1 MNPPVAAVVALGSN
15 LADPEAQVRRAFA
28 ELAALPDTW
37 VAARSALYR
46 TDPVGY
52 ADQPPFVNAC
62 AKLETR
68 LAPRELLDALLG
80 IERRHGRSRGLPN
93 GPRTL
98 DLDLVLYGGATLDEP
113 GLTVPH
119 PRAHERAFVLA
130 PLVDAWPE
138 AVIPGKGAAKALLGK
153 VGTEGIERIEAG
165 SGWRG
170 NDGVR

>member
-1 MNPPVAAVVALGSN
+1 LNGPVRAAVALGSN
-15 LADPEAQVRRAFA
+15 LDDPQAHVRRAFD
-28 ELAALPDTW
+28 ELAALPGTR
-37 VAARSALYR
+37 VLARSSLHR
-46 TDPVGY
+46 TKPVGY

-80 IERRHGRSRGLPN
+80 IERRHGRSRGEPN

-98 DLDLVLYGGATLDEP
+98 DLDHVLYGGATLDEP

-138 AVIPGKGAAKALLGK
+138 AVIPGKGAAKALLGR

-165 SGWRG
+165 PGWRG
-170 NDGVR
+170 DDGA